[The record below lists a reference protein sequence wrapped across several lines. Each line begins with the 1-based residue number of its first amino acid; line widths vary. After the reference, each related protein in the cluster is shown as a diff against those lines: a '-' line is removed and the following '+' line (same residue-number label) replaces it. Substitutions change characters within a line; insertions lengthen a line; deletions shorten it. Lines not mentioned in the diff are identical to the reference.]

1 MTNESSTITDD
12 AAESDAATSPHEVV
26 ATDESGAVK
35 WHARNNHGQ
44 TNFDRYVVPLLV
56 PLTSVVGII
65 FFVVNISRALLAGTH
80 TIALVVASVITLAIL
95 VAAAGLAAASKMR
108 SQTITIFSCVS
119 MVIVMGFGL
128 ISVGHAQEKKEAE
141 AVACEP
147 VTSKLGIVTTAAL
160 KFDSEYA
167 AEAGC
172 VEILYSGPVGLHNL
186 TFTSENKPPGP
197 VLLSGTAGKDEF
209 AYMLEAGEYTVKC
222 TVPGHEAMVAAI
234 VVK

>member
-12 AAESDAATSPHEVV
+12 AAESDAATAHEVV
-26 ATDESGAVK
+26 AAAEPSAVK

-44 TNFDRYVVPLLV
+44 TNFDRYFVPLLV

-65 FFVVNISRALLAGTH
+65 FFVVNVSRALISGTP
-80 TIALVVASVITLAIL
+80 TIALVVASVITVAIL
-95 VAAAGLAAASKMR
+95 VAASCLAAASKMR
-108 SQTITIFSCVS
+108 SQTITVFSCVS
-119 MVIVMGFGL
+119 MMIVMGIGL
-128 ISVGHAQEKKEAE
+128 ISVGHAQEKKEAA
-141 AVACEP
+141 AVACDP
-147 VTSKLGIVTTAAL
+147 ATSKLSIVTTGAL

-172 VEILYSGPVGLHNL
+172 VDILYSGPVGLHNL